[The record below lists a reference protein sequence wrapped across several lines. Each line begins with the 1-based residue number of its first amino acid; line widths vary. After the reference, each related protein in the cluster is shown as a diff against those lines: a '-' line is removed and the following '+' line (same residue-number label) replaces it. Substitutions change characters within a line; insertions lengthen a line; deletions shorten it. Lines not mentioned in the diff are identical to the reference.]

1 MLRGCDT
8 PHAGLREVDGPNSWK
23 PFISVPDARVFA
35 TSAFRWLR
43 AVVCALQRLSMVRIR
58 AFQGM
63 WDCLRIMPT
72 PTSVP
77 MRGVRSCQRLAAMGF
92 SHVPVERDQN
102 HVFLTSEVYFG
113 VSLRKETR
121 LFERRT
127 ALGGLRPDTCRCAH
141 VCGSRLCVADA
152 DPASARTLLHT
163 AATPNTCPVLPEQTA
178 HGALPPQPE
187 ASVATAEMCSLWHK

>member
-1 MLRGCDT
+1 
-8 PHAGLREVDGPNSWK
+8 
-23 PFISVPDARVFA
+23 
-35 TSAFRWLR
+35 
-43 AVVCALQRLSMVRIR
+43 
-58 AFQGM
+58 
-63 WDCLRIMPT
+63 MPT

-127 ALGGLRPDTCRCAH
+127 ALGGVAAGHMQVCAR
-141 VCGSRLCVADA
+141 VRFS
-152 DPASARTLLHT
+152 
-163 AATPNTCPVLPEQTA
+163 
-178 HGALPPQPE
+178 
-187 ASVATAEMCSLWHK
+187 SVRS